1 MHRSGYR
8 GSSAY
13 PLNSSQNIEGYDICV
28 ILSYGPSQKK
38 KNGKK
43 NIPFENPQARVNIAK
58 NKDPI
63 ENVRFRP

>member
-1 MHRSGYR
+1 MVHR
-8 GSSAY
+8 
-13 PLNSSQNIEGYDICV
+13 IE
-28 ILSYGPSQKK
+28 

-43 NIPFENPQARVNIAK
+43 NIPFENAQARVNIAK